1 MSRVRY
7 LCFPG
12 LGQNGDIA
20 WPQRSL
26 PFDVVG
32 VDPIEP
38 IAGETLERHARRLAH
53 RLRAQGL
60 LEDPSRTLLA
70 GVSYG
75 SALAQEIARL
85 EPCAGVLILSGL
97 RDAGELAR
105 PLRYAAR
112 RAYHAPGWTEV
123 VVDRSA
129 AFVLR
134 RVADV
139 SRKDAERCASMIRNL
154 PFVWTLEQ
162 ARMIADWRGC
172 RFEAPSLRVHG
183 DRDAV
188 VPFVRARGVDVV
200 LKGDR
205 HLSSVARAAE
215 VNRAIESFA
224 ETLFG
229 RRESGARARHA
240 PA

>member
-38 IAGETLERHARRLAH
+38 IAGETLASHARRLAR

-75 SALAQEIARL
+75 SALAQEIAAV

-97 RDAGELAR
+97 RNAGELAR
-105 PLRYAAR
+105 PLRYAAH

-123 VVDRSA
+123 LVDRSA

-134 RVADV
+134 RFANVT
-139 SRKDAERCASMIRNL
+139 RRDAERCAAMIRNL

-172 RFEAPSLRVHG
+172 RYEAPTLRVHG

-188 VPFVRARGVDVV
+188 VPSARAHGVDVV
-200 LKGDR
+200 LEGDR
-205 HLSSVARAAE
+205 HLSSVARADE
-215 VNRAIESFA
+215 VNRAIERFA
-224 ETLFG
+224 QRLFG
-229 RRESGARARHA
+229 TDTAGARSVRA